1 MRSRIFNLLGVICL
15 LSVPAAFGQ
24 DAASDMPAGY
34 PAASWT
40 EMNCS
45 GFISA
50 QAVSKDLYLFGGA
63 DNDTEN
69 PVRAWWTG
77 EHVFLRSRT
86 GGGIA
91 VGNEF
96 SLVRSAS
103 ELMRVR
109 WYEGQG
115 ASVRSLG
122 KPYENVGRVK
132 VVRVTPEGA
141 IAEVTSACTVVMRGD
156 LAIPVVNRPVPS
168 FTPTTGSDRYPPYNG
183 KILGAITAGVD
194 NSSFFGNSSRAYINL
209 GTSDGIAPGARFRI
223 FHIFREER
231 GGTLMAPIESPRQT
245 TGELVV
251 LHCEENSSVAIVVR
265 AIREIKLGDG
275 IELQ

>member
-1 MRSRIFNLLGVICL
+1 MRSRILNLLGVICL
-15 LSVPAAFGQ
+15 LGVPAAFGQ
-24 DAASDMPAGY
+24 DAASDMPVSY

-50 QAVSKDLYLFGGA
+50 QDVSKDVYLFGGA

-69 PVRAWWTG
+69 PVRAWIVG
-77 EHVFLRSRT
+77 EHVFLRSRS
-86 GGGIA
+86 GDLAMGA
-91 VGNEF
+91 EF

-109 WYEGQG
+109 WYDGQG

-132 VVRVTPEGA
+132 VIRTNPEGA
-141 IAEVTSACTVVMRGD
+141 IAEVTSACTAIMRGD
-156 LAIPVVNRPVPS
+156 LAIPVVNRAIPAYS
-168 FTPTTGSDRYPPYNG
+168 LTPAFDRYPPHNG

-194 NSSFFGNSSRAYINL
+194 NASFFGNGSRAYINL

-223 FHIFREER
+223 FHIFRDER
-231 GGTLMAPIESPRQT
+231 GGTLHAPIEGPRQT
-245 TGELVV
+245 TGEMVV